1 VGQAARAT
9 AESASAFGQ
18 YAEASGAYST
28 ALGQQATASAN
39 NSVALGYLS
48 EADRDNS
55 VSVGQSGAERQIV
68 HVAAGT
74 EDTDAVNV
82 SQLKGV
88 SQNFSSQINS
98 VRQDSERGDAL
109 NAALS
114 ALQPASYD
122 PYRPT
127 QIMAGA
133 GLYQGHSAVALGVSH
148 YTSENTL
155 VHMGFS
161 SNGDS
166 LMANAGVTWKVGP
179 GNKSLPS
186 RYQAGPIGSVYV
198 LQGEVESLRRE
209 NGEIRQENAELREQI
224 RQINE
229 KLNRL
234 P

>member
-1 VGQAARAT
+1 MGQAARAT

-133 GLYQGHSAVALGVSH
+133 GSIRDTAPWPWAYLTIPVKTRWSIWVFLPTATVSWP
-148 YTSENTL
+148 
-155 VHMGFS
+155 M
-161 SNGDS
+161 
-166 LMANAGVTWKVGP
+166 
-179 GNKSLPS
+179 
-186 RYQAGPIGSVYV
+186 QA
-198 LQGEVESLRRE
+198 
-209 NGEIRQENAELREQI
+209 
-224 RQINE
+224 
-229 KLNRL
+229 
-234 P
+234 